1 MWGKYSYVENSECTT
16 QTNFKEYV
24 EALGKMKRGK
34 YSNKPPDVVGE
45 QNILVNFEDASCS
58 IMLGTPNKEW
68 NNLRYT
74 WLMFCQTLSQEVL
87 QMDTNTYKSQEVFL
101 YNKRNDNII
110 CVGDNILYVANN
122 NPTYGGKL
130 S

>member
-1 MWGKYSYVENSECTT
+1 MKL
-16 QTNFKEYV
+16 KEDAEV
-24 EALGKMKRGK
+24 FSKMKQVK
-34 YSNKPPDVVGE
+34 YVNKPSGGGVE
-45 QNILVNFEDASCS
+45 KTLVNINDASFS
-58 IMLGTPNKEW
+58 FMVGIPTKEW
-68 NNLRYT
+68 YNIPFP

-87 QMDTNTYKSQEVFL
+87 QMDTNTYKSKEVFL

>member
-45 QNILVNFEDASCS
+45 QNILVNVEDASCS
-58 IMLGTPNKEW
+58 LVLGIPTKEW
-68 NNLRYT
+68 YNIPFP

-101 YNKRNDNII
+101 YN
-110 CVGDNILYVANN
+110 NN
-122 NPTYGGKL
+122 NSNIMLVGYTIL
-130 S
+130 VAEVESVIDNNW